1 MSQLFS
7 YQGSQ
12 VRTVTE
18 NNQTW
23 FAAIDVCKALGITW
37 SGATMKPIPS
47 EWRSMLNF
55 NMEGKT
61 RKTSFVTEAA
71 VYKLAFRSNKP
82 EADKFTNWVASE
94 VLPAIRKTGA
104 YATPKRPER
113 PRRLS
118 ASQGLDLMEQA
129 VRERFAMGTPFCKS
143 GKNGFFRR
151 KAELPPALACISKHK
166 LEKMADD
173 LLACGRIER
182 DNANHG
188 RLRPLN
194 VSPAIDAMPAIDAI
208 TDTSTRGKLFKKF
221 ISDVQNLAFRTQQVV
236 EGVRLFGYNS
246 TRLGLASHLH
256 KMAVAELVQVQHTLY
271 CLYHLGMEVDRD

>member
-1 MSQLFS
+1 MSQLFT
-7 YQGSQ
+7 YQSHE

-23 FAAIDVCKALGITW
+23 FCAQDICKCLCLQWQGHVLD
-37 SGATMKPIPS
+37 SIPD
-47 EWRSMLNF
+47 EWQKLVRYTNNSRSI
-55 NMEGKT
+55 
-61 RKTSFVTEAA
+61 RVITEAA

-151 KAELPPALACISKHK
+151 KAELPPALARISKHK